1 MLTQVILAV
10 LAAIGLIICV
20 EIGRVIITAL
30 ELWRKDIKKK
40 HELTKENNEDERR
53 DDDRAE

>member
-1 MLTQVILAV
+1 MLVQIILAA
-10 LAAIGLIICV
+10 LATIGIIICV

-30 ELWRKDIKKK
+30 ELWRKDIKNK
-40 HELTKENNEDERR
+40 HEFKENKEDERR